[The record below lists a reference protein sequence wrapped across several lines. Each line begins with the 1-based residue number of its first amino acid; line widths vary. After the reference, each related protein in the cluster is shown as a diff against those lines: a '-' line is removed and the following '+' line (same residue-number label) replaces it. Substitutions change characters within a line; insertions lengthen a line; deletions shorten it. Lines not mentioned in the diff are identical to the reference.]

1 MATASG
7 GYRPLVQVLTEAEF
21 DVTPNTLPF
30 RPDRLATTD
39 VVVIANPNGA
49 DERASVAE
57 RATSAFTDSE
67 IDAVEAWVRG
77 GGGLLLVT
85 DHYPTGVAARL
96 LGGTIRCETVWWMD
110 RRSRES
116 VATARVRPRIRIS
129 RVLPRKRSSSRPS
142 HHARIRR
149 RGKDRR
155 GLDDHRRIDGGP
167 ARKRVT
173 VAPESYCRGLDTI
186 QHTSRALETQRHRR
200 RREISIRA
208 RRATRSHRPA
218 TVKVSRSCSAA
229 AESSSSVK
237 WVRWLTTRCP
247 ECRTASSRSTS
258 SAG

>member
-1 MATASG
+1 M
-7 GYRPLVQVLTEAEF
+7 
-21 DVTPNTLPF
+21 TPNTLPF

-49 DERASVAE
+49 DERAPLAE

-67 IDAVEAWVRG
+67 IDAVEAMGQGRRG
-77 GGGLLLVT
+77 T
-85 DHYPTGVAARL
+85 APRDSITTPRRRCPIA
-96 LGGTIRCETVWWMD
+96 GGTIRCETSRRMD

-116 VATARVRPRIRIS
+116 TGTARVRAHVRIS
-129 RVLPRKRSSSRPS
+129 RVLPRKQSSSRPS

-155 GLDDHRRIDGGP
+155 GLDDDRRIDGGS
-167 ARKRVT
+167 ARERVT
-173 VAPESYCRGLDTI
+173 VAPEPYCSGLDPI
-186 QHTSRALETQRHRR
+186 EHSWRALETKRHRR

-208 RRATRSHRPA
+208 RRAARSHRPA
-218 TVKVSRSCSAA
+218 AVKVSRSCSAA

-247 ECRTASSRSTS
+247 ECRTASSPSTS